1 MFMVRASTLRI
12 DKEICPGYRLGRFR
26 GKGGFGSVWEA
37 TNPKEKLVAL
47 KFLPCNDDMSAAQ
60 EIRSIQMVRK
70 LRHPNL
76 VRIEQVWCH
85 RGYVVVTMELADG
98 SLLDLLEGYQAEFGT
113 PLVRHDVCRYL
124 SQVAATLDFLN
135 SRQHVIDGQYV
146 GLQHCDIKPTNLLLF
161 GEKVK
166 LSDFGLTSQ
175 TSCALKAH
183 QRAGT
188 KDYTAPEVLQGRLSD
203 WTDQYSLAITYCHL
217 RGGSLPF
224 EPTLQQLSNGSVPR
238 EPDLSLLTP
247 AERPIIERALASVPQ
262 NRWPTCRELMA
273 RLTSTLS

>member
-1 MFMVRASTLRI
+1 
-12 DKEICPGYRLGRFR
+12 
-26 GKGGFGSVWEA
+26 
-37 TNPKEKLVAL
+37 
-47 KFLPCNDDMSAAQ
+47 
-60 EIRSIQMVRK
+60 
-70 LRHPNL
+70 
-76 VRIEQVWCH
+76 
-85 RGYVVVTMELADG
+85 MELADG

-188 KDYTAPEVLQGRLSD
+188 RDYTAPEVIQGRLSD

-224 EPTLQQLSNGSVPR
+224 EPTPQQLSNDAVLR

-247 AERPIIERALASVPQ
+247 AERPIIERALAPVPQ

>member
-1 MFMVRASTLRI
+1 MVRASTLRM

-26 GKGGFGSVWEA
+26 GRGGFGSVWEA
-37 TNPKEKLVAL
+37 IDPDGKTVAL
-47 KFLPCNDDMSAAQ
+47 KFLPCNDDTSAAQ

-70 LRHPNL
+70 VRHPQL
-76 VRIEQVWCH
+76 VRIEKVWGH

-124 SQVAATLDFLN
+124 SQVASTLDFLN
-135 SRQHVIDGQYV
+135 SRRHTIDGKCV

-175 TSCALKAH
+175 TSSSLKAH
-183 QRAGT
+183 PRTGT
-188 KDYTAPEVLQGRLSD
+188 RDYAAPELLQGRLSD

-217 RGGSLPF
+217 RTGCLPYA
-224 EPTLQQLSNGSVPR
+224 PTPQELPGTATQR
-238 EPDLSLLTP
+238 EPDLGQLTP
-247 AERPIIERALASVPQ
+247 AERPILERALTAAPQ
-262 NRWPTCRELMA
+262 NRWPTCRELMS
-273 RLTSTLS
+273 RLTSTLA